1 MFGNMSWIITK
12 TESKNAESVERL
24 SVCSPVIDG
33 VFFFGVNMDTI
44 EAKKNLEIYKRNLSR
59 LENYNHL
66 FSSHT
71 FKTECQREVN
81 TLRTRIENLEN
92 AFDKEAKRNKS
103 TTMH

>member
-1 MFGNMSWIITK
+1 M
-12 TESKNAESVERL
+12 
-24 SVCSPVIDG
+24 
-33 VFFFGVNMDTI
+33 NMDTI

-59 LENYNHL
+59 LESYNHL

-103 TTMH
+103 ATLR

>member
-1 MFGNMSWIITK
+1 M
-12 TESKNAESVERL
+12 
-24 SVCSPVIDG
+24 
-33 VFFFGVNMDTI
+33 NMDTI

-59 LENYNHL
+59 LESYNHL

-92 AFDKEAKRNKS
+92 AFEKEAKRDKS
-103 TTMH
+103 TTLR

>member
-1 MFGNMSWIITK
+1 MCNDDLTSWHRSAFKVDELLTSSKLK
-12 TESKNAESVERL
+12 TGL
-24 SVCSPVIDG
+24 Y
-33 VFFFGVNMDTI
+33 MDTI

-103 TTMH
+103 VTMR

>member
-1 MFGNMSWIITK
+1 
-12 TESKNAESVERL
+12 
-24 SVCSPVIDG
+24 
-33 VFFFGVNMDTI
+33 MDTI

-92 AFDKEAKRNKS
+92 A
-103 TTMH
+103 

>member
-1 MFGNMSWIITK
+1 MCNDDLTSWHRSAFKVDELLTSFKLK
-12 TESKNAESVERL
+12 TGL
-24 SVCSPVIDG
+24 Y
-33 VFFFGVNMDTI
+33 MDTI

-92 AFDKEAKRNKS
+92 AFEKEAKRNKS
-103 TTMH
+103 ATMR